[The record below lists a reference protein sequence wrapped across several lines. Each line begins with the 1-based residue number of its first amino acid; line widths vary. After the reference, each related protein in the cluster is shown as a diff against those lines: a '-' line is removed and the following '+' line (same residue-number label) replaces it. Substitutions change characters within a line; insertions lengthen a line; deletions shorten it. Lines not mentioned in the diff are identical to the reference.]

1 MSQIPSRSDDIPDL
15 FERSS
20 LDAVVTRVRLLNAD
34 QRPEWGQ
41 MNAGEMLAHCR
52 VAFAMALRDDFPRPN
67 RLLRL
72 LYRFAIKPQVTGR
85 TPYRRNLPTA
95 LIFKVGPQQD
105 FVRERDG
112 LIADLQQVYRLGP
125 SYLDG
130 RESPTLGPLSATE
143 WNVMLAKHI
152 DHHLTQF
159 GV

>member
-1 MSQIPSRSDDIPDL
+1 MPPSDGFPDIFDRSA
-15 FERSS
+15 
-20 LDAVVTRVRLLNAD
+20 LDKTIARIRRLVAD
-34 QRPEWGQ
+34 QRPAWGR

-72 LYRFAIKPQVTGR
+72 VYRIAIKRQVTGR
-85 TPYRRNLPTA
+85 TPYKRNLPTA
-95 LIFKVGPQQD
+95 PIFRVGPQQD
-105 FVRERDG
+105 FIRERDG
-112 LIADLQQVYRLGP
+112 LIADLEQVHRLGP

-143 WNVMLAKHI
+143 WNVMLAKHL
-152 DHHLTQF
+152 DHHLVQF

>member
-1 MSQIPSRSDDIPDL
+1 MSQVPSRSDDIPDL

-20 LDAVVTRVRLLNAD
+20 LDAVVARVRLLNAG
-34 QRPEWGQ
+34 QHPAWGR

-72 LYRFAIKPQVTGR
+72 LFRIVVKPQVTGR
-85 TPYRRNLPTA
+85 MRTKRNLPTA
-95 LIFKVGPQQD
+95 PIFKVGPQQD

-112 LIADLQQVYRLGP
+112 LIADLEQVHRLGP
-125 SYLDG
+125 SFLDG

-143 WNVMLAKHI
+143 WNVMLAKHL